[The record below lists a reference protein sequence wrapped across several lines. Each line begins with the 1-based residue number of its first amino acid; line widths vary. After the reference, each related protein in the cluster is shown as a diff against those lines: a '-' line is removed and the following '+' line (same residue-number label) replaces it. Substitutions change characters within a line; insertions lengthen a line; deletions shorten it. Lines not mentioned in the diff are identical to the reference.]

1 MEQNPLDENNF
12 RDRVQGVL
20 DEFVASHQDI
30 LGSISSDTMAL
41 GSSLNT
47 LLAGGK
53 RLRAAFAYW
62 GYRST
67 GAPDSDLII
76 RAASSLEFLQACA
89 LIHDDVMD
97 GSDMRRG
104 NLAVHKQ
111 FEKLHCDSNW
121 QGSAIDFGAGS
132 AILVGDLA
140 LSWADELLATSGLTP
155 QAWQGTKAI
164 YDTMRTELMAGQYLD
179 LLEQS
184 RGGTDVAAARN
195 VIRFKSAKYTIER
208 PLHMGAAMALA
219 DNDHQLILTKFGLA
233 LGEAFQL
240 RDDLLGVFG
249 DAEKTGKPSG
259 DDLREGKQT
268 VLIASA
274 LEVCSPTERD
284 FIASNL
290 GSSALNEDIISQFQ
304 EILISS
310 GAVDRLEKEIEEL
323 TQVAL
328 AAIDNTKIDQ
338 ESQVALRKLAI
349 LATQRTY

>member
-12 RDRVQGVL
+12 RERIQGVL
-20 DEFVASHQDI
+20 DDFVARHQDV
-30 LGSISSDTMAL
+30 LGSISPDAVAL
-41 GSSLNT
+41 TSSLST

-67 GAPDSDLII
+67 GAPDCDLII

-104 NLAVHKQ
+104 NPAVHKQ
-111 FEKLHCDSNW
+111 FEKLHSDSQW
-121 QGSAIDFGAGS
+121 QGSDTDFGAGA

-140 LSWADELLATSGLTP
+140 LCWADELLATSGLTP
-155 QAWQGTKAI
+155 QAWQDTKAI

-184 RGGTDVAAARN
+184 RRGTNVAAARN

-208 PLHMGAAMALA
+208 PLHMGAAMAQA
-219 DNDHQLILTKFGLA
+219 DDEHQLILSNFGLA

-249 DAEKTGKPSG
+249 DSQTTGKPSG

-274 LEVCSPTERD
+274 IEVCSQAERE
-284 FIASNL
+284 FITQHL
-290 GSSALNEDIISQFQ
+290 GSASIDEDIISKFQ
-304 EILISS
+304 EILSKC
-310 GAVDRLEKEIEEL
+310 GAVDRLENEIDDL
-323 TQVAL
+323 TASAL
-328 AAIDNTKIDQ
+328 SAINNPLIEN
-338 ESQVALRKLAI
+338 ESQLALEKLAI

>member
-1 MEQNPLDENNF
+1 MEQNPLDDNNF
-12 RDRVQGVL
+12 RVRIQGVL
-20 DEFVASHQDI
+20 DDFVAQHQDV
-30 LGSISSDTMAL
+30 LGSISPDAVAL
-41 GSSLNT
+41 TSSLST

-97 GSDMRRG
+97 GSAMRRG

-111 FEKLHCDSNW
+111 FEKLHSDSKW

-140 LSWADELLATSGLTP
+140 LSWADELLATSGLAP
-155 QAWQGTKAI
+155 QAWQSTKAI

-184 RGGTDVAAARN
+184 RRGTNVAAARN

-208 PLHMGAAMALA
+208 PLHMGAAMAQA
-219 DNDHQLILTKFGLA
+219 DDEHQQILSDFGLA

-249 DAEKTGKPSG
+249 DSETTGKPSG

-274 LEVCSPTERD
+274 IEVCPPAERE
-284 FIASNL
+284 FLTTHL
-290 GSSALNEDIISQFQ
+290 GSSSMDEDIIAKFR
-304 EILISS
+304 EILSTC
-310 GAVDRLEKEIEEL
+310 GAVDRLENEIEEL
-323 TQVAL
+323 TASAL
-328 AAIDNTKIDQ
+328 SAINHSCIDN
-338 ESQVALRKLAI
+338 ESQLALEKLAI

>member
-20 DEFVASHQDI
+20 DDFVSRHEDV
-30 LGSISSDTMAL
+30 LGSISPDTMAL
-41 GSSLNT
+41 ASSLST
-47 LLAGGK
+47 LLSGGK

-111 FEKLHCDSNW
+111 FEKLHLDSQW
-121 QGSAIDFGAGS
+121 QGSSVDFGAGS

-155 QAWQGTKAI
+155 HAWQSAKAI

-184 RGGTDVAAARN
+184 RRGTNVAAARN

-208 PLHMGAAMALA
+208 PLHMGAAMAQA
-219 DNDHQLILTKFGLA
+219 DDKHQLILSNFGLA

-249 DAEKTGKPSG
+249 DSETTGKPSG

-274 LEVCSPTERD
+274 IEVCGPVERD
-284 FIASNL
+284 FITKHL
-290 GSSALNEDIISQFQ
+290 GSAHMSEDTIAKFQ
-304 EILISS
+304 EILSSS
-310 GAVDRLEKEIEEL
+310 GAVDRMENEIEEL
-323 TQVAL
+323 TTRAL
-328 AAIDNTKIDQ
+328 TAINNSRIDN
-338 ESQVALRKLAI
+338 ESQLALEKLAI